1 LREHTVRRRGSSRSC
16 SSIFYATTFFVPVFF
31 SAFLV
36 VTEGVAPLRAA
47 DAPPSRPVRLDVIA
61 TDARGRVVDNLTP
74 ADFDVRE
81 DGAVQKIDDARF
93 VRVGKP
99 GAADRLAPIESDA
112 DERAEAKG
120 ADTRLLAVFL
130 DEYHVSAVNSARVR
144 TALLQFVDEYLA
156 PRDLLVVMR
165 PLDSLFAIR
174 LTRDRESNR
183 RAILGFSGRQG
194 DYTPRNPYERN
205 YIAGTP
211 ARIEQLRAQV
221 TTSALNALAL
231 HLGNLNS
238 DARKTLIVVSENL
251 PRADRRRGL
260 EGLPTLDTVAG
271 SANRYNVSVYGVD
284 PDGTA
289 VDRSITKPAE
299 ADGLRSLATS
309 TNGQFIVNVSDLLE
323 GMRPI
328 AADSSAYYL
337 LRYST
342 TRADGKFHDVQVSVK
357 TPGVSVRTR
366 KGYWAAAPDE
376 EARAALLRPRAP
388 IVFQPAPHLSPLIRP
403 WFGATRGANG
413 KTRVTF
419 VWEPAGRVPGTK
431 QPAAAHVVLKVLAV
445 DDSVLFEGSVLPT
458 GPLGPDALEES
469 RARAEF
475 EAPPGNLRL
484 RMSIEDETEQKIDS
498 DVRDLNVRDLSA
510 PVALG
515 TPAVFR
521 GRTARDFR
529 ALASMPDAVPVSSRE
544 FSRTERLVIRVPV
557 YAPQDAPLTVSA
569 RLQNRKGQTIR
580 TLTVEPVAARAFL
593 REIDLPLAGFAAGD
607 YRVEFTA
614 TTSTAATTDVLDL
627 RVTN

>member
-1 LREHTVRRRGSSRSC
+1 MRRHGAPACFKTVFLTAVFLKS
-16 SSIFYATTFFVPVFF
+16 VFF
-31 SAFLV
+31 TSVFSTAILV
-36 VTEGVAPLRAA
+36 VAKVVAPLSAA

-61 TDARGRVVDNLTP
+61 TDARGRIVDNLTS

-81 DGAVQKIDDARF
+81 DGAVQTIDDARF
-93 VRVGKP
+93 IRMGKP
-99 GAADRLAPIESDA
+99 SAADRLVPIESAA
-112 DERAEAKG
+112 DERAEAKRD
-120 ADTRLLAVFL
+120 DTRLLAVFL
-130 DEYHVSAVNSARVR
+130 DDYHVSAANSARVR
-144 TALLQFVDEYLA
+144 TALLQFVDEYFA

-183 RAILGFSGRQG
+183 QAILDFSGRQG

-231 HLGNLNS
+231 HVGNLNS
-238 DARKTLIVVSENL
+238 DARKTLIVVGEDL

-260 EGLPTLDTVAG
+260 EGLPTIDTVAR
-271 SANRYNVSVYGVD
+271 SANRHNVSVYAVD
-284 PDGTA
+284 PGAPADRPTA
-289 VDRSITKPAE
+289 GPAE
-299 ADGLRSLATS
+299 ADSLRSLAAS

-328 AADSSAYYL
+328 VADSSAYYL
-337 LRYST
+337 LRYTT

-357 TPGVSVRTR
+357 TKGVSVRTR

-376 EARAALLRPRAP
+376 EARAALLQPRAP
-388 IVFQPAPHLSPLIRP
+388 IVFQPAQHLSPLIRP
-403 WFGATRGANG
+403 WFGAARGADG

-469 RARAEF
+469 RARADF
-475 EAPPGNLRL
+475 DAPPGNLRL

-529 ALASMPDAVPVSSRE
+529 ALASTLDAVPVSSRE

-557 YAPQDAPLTVSA
+557 YAPPDVPLTVSA

-580 TLTVEPVAARAFL
+580 TLTTELVAARSFL
-593 REIDLPLAGFAAGD
+593 REIDLPLSGFAAGD
-607 YRVEFTA
+607 YRIEITA
-614 TTSTAATTDVLDL
+614 TTPAAATTDVLDL